1 MAKSSVENKGEKK
14 KSYQKRNRDRNLRKT
29 LQNAIREERDAGNS
43 RKKLKFMR
51 NKMEKAFREIT
62 IRNTLT
68 SLPSVM
74 HPHQVLCKISL
85 IKNGED

>member
-1 MAKSSVENKGEKK
+1 MAKSSAENKGEKK

-51 NKMEKAFREIT
+51 KKMEKELSERSPLE
-62 IRNTLT
+62 TL
-68 SLPSVM
+68 
-74 HPHQVLCKISL
+74 
-85 IKNGED
+85 